1 MTGILIFVAIIF
13 VIMLSII
20 GMYNKLVTLR
30 NRFKNSFAQIDVQLK
45 RRYDLIPNLV
55 ETAKGYLKHERET
68 LEAVISA
75 RNQAQQAEQRAA
87 SNPGDASAMQSLMG
101 AEGLLGGA
109 LGRLMAVVES
119 YPDLKANENMMRVME
134 ELSSTENKIAFARQ
148 SYNDSVM
155 TYNIEREKFPTFVI
169 ANTFGFQE
177 AQLFE
182 ITDEAEKVTP
192 KVSFS

>member
-1 MTGILIFVAIIF
+1 M
-13 VIMLSII
+13 
-20 GMYNKLVTLR
+20 K
-30 NRFKNSFAQIDVQLK
+30 
-45 RRYDLIPNLV
+45 
-55 ETAKGYLKHERET
+55 
-68 LEAVISA
+68 
-75 RNQAQQAEQRAA
+75 
-87 SNPGDASAMQSLMG
+87 
-101 AEGLLGGA
+101 
-109 LGRLMAVVES
+109 
-119 YPDLKANENMMRVME
+119 
-134 ELSSTENKIAFARQ
+134 NKIAFARQ